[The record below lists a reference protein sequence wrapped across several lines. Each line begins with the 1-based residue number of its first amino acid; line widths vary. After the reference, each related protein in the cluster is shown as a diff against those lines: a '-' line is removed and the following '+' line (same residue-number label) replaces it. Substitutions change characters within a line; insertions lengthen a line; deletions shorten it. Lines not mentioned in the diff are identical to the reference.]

1 MKEIYESFDT
11 LLEDLAAEYGD
22 KPAIAFHP
30 NDEEEY
36 ITYAELK
43 TAIFDKA
50 EEYVKQYGNPHRVPK
65 DENDKPPATILIH
78 ELLSKDWIID
88 AAGAIVAGFQ
98 TALVDVTVEDDDIPR
113 VWENCIEYHPESFLF
128 FTSGTTSKGRAV
140 VLTQTA
146 LLRCAWNGQK
156 MLPCS
161 SKDRLLSV
169 LPLTHVFGFVCGFL
183 WPLTQGATIQLGT
196 GVRGLATDPV
206 NYKPTIM
213 SLVPTMLKFLLQVD
227 GLNPELGIILVGG
240 GPCDKSLIDA
250 TRRKGVSLYF
260 GYGLTETASGIAI
273 SSREGDPYAMRL
285 CPDTLIEIG
294 EKGELL
300 VKTPCIMESYY
311 NDPEATR
318 RKLVD
323 GWFHTGDLA
332 FVDRG
337 TLHVIGRMTDVMV
350 LPGGE
355 KMFCTELEAQLS
367 SKLQRDVAL
376 CLRDNELTIIVVAS
390 EHSRREIE
398 HQIDQW
404 NDRTSDSRQI
414 RRIEIRTAPL
424 PRSGT
429 GKLQRWKLYTSD
441 SDSYRP
447 G

>member
-1 MKEIYESFDT
+1 
-11 LLEDLAAEYGD
+11 
-22 KPAIAFHP
+22 
-30 NDEEEY
+30 
-36 ITYAELK
+36 
-43 TAIFDKA
+43 
-50 EEYVKQYGNPHRVPK
+50 
-65 DENDKPPATILIH
+65 
-78 ELLSKDWIID
+78 
-88 AAGAIVAGFQ
+88 
-98 TALVDVTVEDDDIPR
+98 
-113 VWENCIEYHPESFLF
+113 
-128 FTSGTTSKGRAV
+128 
-140 VLTQTA
+140 
-146 LLRCAWNGQK
+146 
-156 MLPCS
+156 
-161 SKDRLLSV
+161 
-169 LPLTHVFGFVCGFL
+169 
-183 WPLTQGATIQLGT
+183 
-196 GVRGLATDPV
+196 
-206 NYKPTIM
+206 
-213 SLVPTMLKFLLQVD
+213 
-227 GLNPELGIILVGG
+227 
-240 GPCDKSLIDA
+240 
-250 TRRKGVSLYF
+250 
-260 GYGLTETASGIAI
+260 
-273 SSREGDPYAMRL
+273 MRL

-390 EHSRREIE
+390 EHNRREIE